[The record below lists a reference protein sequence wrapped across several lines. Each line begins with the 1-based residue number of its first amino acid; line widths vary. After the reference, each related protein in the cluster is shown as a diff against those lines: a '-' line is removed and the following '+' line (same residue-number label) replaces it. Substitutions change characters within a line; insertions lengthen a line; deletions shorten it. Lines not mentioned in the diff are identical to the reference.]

1 MKMMRVRLLFSAMLA
16 TFALSGCS
24 MLDKLV
30 YKIDIPQGNY
40 VEQKEI
46 NQLRIGMSPAQV
58 KYVMGP
64 PMLVDLFTPHTW
76 YYIYHYQVGNGKLT
90 QKKLVITFKDNK
102 LVSMSGDY
110 KPGSQF
116 NTPLDAPDQPST
128 NS

>member
-40 VEQKEI
+40 IEQKEV

-102 LVSMSGDY
+102 LTSLSGDY
-110 KPGSQF
+110 KPSPEF
-116 NTPLDAPDQPST
+116 NTPINAPAQADV

>member
-1 MKMMRVRLLFSAMLA
+1 MRVRLLFSAMLA

-40 VEQKEI
+40 VEQKEV

-102 LVSMSGDY
+102 LVSMTGDY

-116 NTPLDAPDQPST
+116 NMPLDAPAQPST